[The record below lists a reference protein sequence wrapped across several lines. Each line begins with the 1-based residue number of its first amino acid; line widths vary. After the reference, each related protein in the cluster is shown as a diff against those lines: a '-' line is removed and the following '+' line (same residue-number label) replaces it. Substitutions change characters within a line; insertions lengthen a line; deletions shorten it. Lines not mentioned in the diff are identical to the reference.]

1 MANISPVTNL
11 DFFETKA
18 ALKTFL
24 SNQTRFADYDFEGSN
39 MNVLL
44 DLLSY
49 NTFYNNYYYNMAISE
64 MFLDS
69 AQERNSM
76 ISHAKELN
84 YLPRSRRS
92 AKAIVTFNITAS
104 QAGNFFIIPKDTKI
118 SGKCG
123 NTTFSFLTEKA
134 YTAVTA
140 QVATL
145 ANPTVPGVYLPR
157 TFTVAAV
164 DVFQGRL
171 ITETLDI
178 ADTVLS
184 NNMIDTRSLYVEV
197 NGVEYVY
204 KTDIFGIT
212 ATDKVFYLQPEE
224 DEKYSIQFGQDKF
237 GVQPESSDVITAKY
251 RINSAEEANGV
262 TSMTSS
268 GIAGASNVSITV
280 TSPSVGG
287 SSAETNESIRTFA
300 PKALQVQERAV
311 TKRDYEILLRS
322 RFPNIEAISVY
333 GGDEVDP
340 PQFGKV
346 IISVDVTGG
355 EGAADFEIA
364 SFTDYLKDKTPL
376 TIEPVFVPA
385 KFLFIDTV
393 VDVVFDPNITTKSAS
408 QIRSEVKSAVTG
420 YSTSSLADFNKT
432 LRQSRLSAT
441 LDSVDGSIISSSIF
455 ASPIIQVV
463 PILNTIQNPAFSYE
477 TSLVKPYAYD
487 AITGLSGFTPAIRTT
502 KLTIEGTVCR
512 LQDDGAGKM
521 MAVTASSTSPSV
533 FKRSIGT
540 INYITG
546 AVKLSNLI
554 VDSFEGNAI
563 KFIANS
569 VAKDVK
575 APKDR
580 IITIRDEDI
589 TVNVTSLTE

>member
-1 MANISPVTNL
+1 MANISPVQNL
-11 DFFETKA
+11 DFFETKS
-18 ALKTFL
+18 ALKTYL

-44 DLLSY
+44 DLLAY

-92 AKAIVTFNITAS
+92 AKAVVTFTITATQS
-104 QAGNFFIIPKDTKI
+104 GNFFIIPKDTKI

-123 NTTFSFLTEKA
+123 NTTFTFLTEKA
-134 YTAVTA
+134 YTAVTTMTNA
-140 QVATL
+140 SS
-145 ANPTVPGVYLPR
+145 PR
-157 TFTVAAV
+157 TFLAQNVEV
-164 DVFQGRL
+164 YQGRL
-171 ITETLDI
+171 ITETLDTSN
-178 ADTVLS
+178 TVLS

-197 NGVEYVY
+197 NGEEYVY

-224 DEKYSIQFGQDKF
+224 DEKYSLQFGQDKF
-237 GVQPESSDVITAKY
+237 GKQPTAGDNITAKY

-268 GIAGASNVSITV
+268 GLTGASNVSIVV
-280 TSPSVGG
+280 TTPSNGGLSP
-287 SSAETNESIRTFA
+287 ETTESIRAFA

-311 TKRDYEILLRS
+311 TKRDYEILLRN

-408 QIRSEVKSAVTG
+408 QIRSEITNAITS
-420 YSTSSLADFNKT
+420 YSTSNLADFNKT
-432 LRQSRLSAT
+432 LRQSRLAAT
-441 LDSVDGSIISSSIF
+441 LDAVDNSIISSSIF
-455 ASPIIQVV
+455 ASPIIQYV
-463 PILNTIQNPAFSYE
+463 PVLSTVTNPAFSYE
-477 TSLVKPYAYD
+477 TALVQPYAYD
-487 AITGLSGFTPAIRTT
+487 ATTGLSGFTPAVRTT
-502 KLTIEGTVCR
+502 KLTIEGTLCT

-521 MAVTASSTSPSV
+521 MAVTASTSSVSV

-540 INYITG
+540 INYSTG
-546 AVKLSNLI
+546 AIKLSNLV
-554 VDSFEGNAI
+554 VDSYEGSAI

-580 IITIRDEDI
+580 IITIRGEDI
-589 TVNVTSLTE
+589 TVNVTTLTE

>member
-1 MANISPVTNL
+1 MANISPVQNL
-11 DFFETKA
+11 DFFETKT
-18 ALKTFL
+18 ALKNYL
-24 SNQTRFADYDFEGSN
+24 SNQARFADYDFDGSN

-44 DLLSY
+44 DLLAY

-92 AKAIVTFNITAS
+92 AKAVVTFNVTATQS
-104 QAGNFFIIPKDTKI
+104 GNFFIIPKDTKI
-118 SGKCG
+118 NGKCG
-123 NTTFSFLTEKA
+123 NTTFTFLTEKA

-140 QVATL
+140 MTDASS
-145 ANPTVPGVYLPR
+145 PR
-157 TFTVAAV
+157 TFLVQNV
-164 DVFQGRL
+164 EVYQGRL
-171 ITETLDI
+171 ITETLDTSN
-178 ADTVLS
+178 TVLS

-197 NGVEYVY
+197 NGEEYVY

-237 GVQPESSDVITAKY
+237 GKQPTPGDNITAKY

-262 TSMTSS
+262 RSMTSN
-268 GIAGASNVSITV
+268 GLAGAANVSITV
-280 TSPSVGG
+280 TTPSNGG
-287 SSAETNESIRTFA
+287 LSAESVESIRTFA

-311 TKRDYEILLRS
+311 TKRDYEILLRN

-333 GGDEVDP
+333 GGDEVNP

-385 KFLFIDTV
+385 KFLFVDTV

-408 QIRSEVKSAVTG
+408 QIRSEVTNAITG
-420 YSTSSLADFNKT
+420 YSTSTLADFNKT
-432 LRQSRLSAT
+432 LRQSRLAAT
-441 LDSVDGSIISSSIF
+441 LDAVDSSIISSSIF
-455 ASPIIQVV
+455 ASPIIQYV
-463 PILNTIQNPAFSYE
+463 PVLSTVSNPAFSYE
-477 TSLVKPYAYD
+477 TALVQPYAYD
-487 AITGLSGFTPAIRTT
+487 ATTGLSGFTPAVRTT
-502 KLTIEGTVCR
+502 KLTIEGTLVT

-521 MAVTASSTSPSV
+521 MAVTASTASVSV

-540 INYITG
+540 IDYSTG
-546 AVKLSNLI
+546 AIKLSNLV
-554 VDSFEGNAI
+554 VDSYEGSAI

-580 IITIRDEDI
+580 IITIRGEDI
-589 TVNVTSLTE
+589 TVNVTTLTE

>member
-1 MANISPVTNL
+1 MANISPVQNL
-11 DFFETKA
+11 DFFETKS
-18 ALKTFL
+18 ALKTYL
-24 SNQTRFADYDFEGSN
+24 SNQDRFADYDFEGSN

-44 DLLSY
+44 DLLAY

-69 AQERNSM
+69 AQERNSLV
-76 ISHAKELN
+76 SHAKELN

-92 AKAIVTFNITAS
+92 SKAVVTFNITATQS
-104 QAGNFFIIPKDTKI
+104 GNFFVIPKDTKVN
-118 SGKCG
+118 GKCG
-123 NTTFSFLTEKA
+123 NTTYSFLTDKA
-134 YTAVTA
+134 YTAVSTA
-140 QVATL
+140 AAITND
-145 ANPTVPGVYLPR
+145 AGVVTQPR
-157 TFTVAAV
+157 TYTVASV

-171 ITETLDI
+171 LTETLDI
-178 ADTVLS
+178 SDTTLS
-184 NNMIDTRSLYVEV
+184 NKMIDTRSLYVEV
-197 NGVEYVY
+197 NGEEYVY

-224 DEKYSIQFGQDKF
+224 DEKYSLQFGQDKF
-237 GVQPESSDVITAKY
+237 GKQPTAGDTITAKY
-251 RINSAEEANGV
+251 RICSGPDADGV
-262 TSMTSS
+262 TSMSS
-268 GIAGASNVSITV
+268 NGLAGSGGVSITV
-280 TSPSVGG
+280 TQPSAGG
-287 SSAETNESIRTFA
+287 FLTETVDSIRTFA

-311 TKRDYEILLRS
+311 TKRDYEILLRN

-333 GGDEVDP
+333 GGNEVDP

-408 QIRSEVKSAVTG
+408 QIRSEISAALTA
-420 YSTSSLADFNKT
+420 YSTNNLADFNKT
-432 LRQSRLSAT
+432 LRQSRLAAT
-441 LDSVDGSIISSSIF
+441 LDAVDNSIISSSIF
-455 ASPIIQVV
+455 ASPIIQFV
-463 PILNTIQNPAFSYE
+463 PTLSTIQNPSFSYE
-477 TSLVKPYAYD
+477 TALVQPYAYD
-487 AITGLSGFTPAIRTT
+487 ATTGLSGFTPAVRTT
-502 KLTIEGTVCR
+502 KLTIEGTLVT

-521 MAVTASSTSPSV
+521 MAVTASTASPVV
-533 FKRSIGT
+533 FKRSVGT
-540 INYITG
+540 INYSTG

-554 VDSFEGNAI
+554 VDTYEGSAI

-580 IITIRDEDI
+580 IITIRGEDI

>member
-1 MANISPVTNL
+1 MANISPVQNL
-11 DFFETKA
+11 DFFETKS
-18 ALKTFL
+18 ALKTYL
-24 SNQTRFADYDFEGSN
+24 SNQDRFADYDFEGSN

-44 DLLSY
+44 DLLAY

-69 AQERNSM
+69 AQERNSLV
-76 ISHAKELN
+76 SHAKELN

-92 AKAIVTFNITAS
+92 SKAVVTFNITATQS
-104 QAGNFFIIPKDTKI
+104 GNFFVIPKDTKVN
-118 SGKCG
+118 GKCG
-123 NTTFSFLTEKA
+123 NTTYSFLTDKA
-134 YTAVTA
+134 YTAVSTA
-140 QVATL
+140 AAITND
-145 ANPTVPGVYLPR
+145 AGVVTQPR
-157 TFTVAAV
+157 TYTVASV

-171 ITETLDI
+171 LTETLDI
-178 ADTVLS
+178 SDTTLS
-184 NNMIDTRSLYVEV
+184 NKMIDTRSLYVEV
-197 NGVEYVY
+197 NGEEYVY

-224 DEKYSIQFGQDKF
+224 DEKYSLQFGQDKF
-237 GVQPESSDVITAKY
+237 GKQPTAGDTITAKY
-251 RINSAEEANGV
+251 RICSGPDADGV
-262 TSMTSS
+262 TSMSS
-268 GIAGASNVSITV
+268 NGLAGSGGVSITV
-280 TSPSVGG
+280 TQPSAGG
-287 SSAETNESIRTFA
+287 FLTETVDSIRTFA

-311 TKRDYEILLRS
+311 TKRDYEILLRN

-333 GGDEVDP
+333 GGNEVDP

-408 QIRSEVKSAVTG
+408 QIRSEISAALTA
-420 YSTSSLADFNKT
+420 YSTNNLADFNKT
-432 LRQSRLSAT
+432 LRQSRLAAT
-441 LDSVDGSIISSSIF
+441 LDAVDNSIISSSIF
-455 ASPIIQVV
+455 ASPIIQFV
-463 PILNTIQNPAFSYE
+463 PTLSTVQNPSFSYE
-477 TSLVKPYAYD
+477 TALVQPYAYD
-487 AITGLSGFTPAIRTT
+487 ATTGLSGFTPAVRTT
-502 KLTIEGTVCR
+502 KLTIEGTLVT

-521 MAVTASSTSPSV
+521 MAVTASTASPVV
-533 FKRSIGT
+533 FKRSVGT
-540 INYITG
+540 INYSTG

-554 VDSFEGNAI
+554 VDTYEGSAI

-580 IITIRDEDI
+580 IITIRGEDI

>member
-1 MANISPVTNL
+1 MANISPVQDL
-11 DFFETKA
+11 DFFETKT
-18 ALKTFL
+18 ALKNYL
-24 SNQTRFADYDFEGSN
+24 SNQDRFADYDFEGSN

-44 DLLSY
+44 DLLAY

-92 AKAIVTFNITAS
+92 AKAVVTFNVTATQS
-104 QAGNFFIIPKDTKI
+104 GNFFIIPKDTKI
-118 SGKCG
+118 NGKCG
-123 NTTFSFLTEKA
+123 NTTFTFLTEKA

-140 QVATL
+140 MTDASS
-145 ANPTVPGVYLPR
+145 PR
-157 TFTVAAV
+157 KFLVQDV
-164 DVFQGRL
+164 EVFQGRL
-171 ITETLDI
+171 ITETLDTSN
-178 ADTVLS
+178 TVLS

-197 NGVEYVY
+197 NGEEYVY

-237 GVQPESSDVITAKY
+237 GKQPTPGDNITAKY

-262 TSMTSS
+262 TSMTSN
-268 GIAGASNVSITV
+268 GLAGAANVSIVV
-280 TSPSVGG
+280 TTPSNGG
-287 SSAETNESIRTFA
+287 LSAETVESIRAFA

-311 TKRDYEILLRS
+311 TTRDYEILLRN

-333 GGDEVDP
+333 GGDEVNP

-385 KFLFIDTV
+385 KFLFVDTV
-393 VDVVFDPNITTKSAS
+393 VDVVFDPNITTKSPS
-408 QIRSEVKSAVTG
+408 QIRSEVTNAITG
-420 YSTSSLADFNKT
+420 YSTSTLADFNKT
-432 LRQSRLSAT
+432 LRQSRLAAT
-441 LDSVDGSIISSSIF
+441 LDAVDNSIISSSIF
-455 ASPIIQVV
+455 ASPIIQYV
-463 PILNTIQNPAFSYE
+463 PVLSTVSNPAFSYE
-477 TSLVKPYAYD
+477 TALVQPYAYD
-487 AITGLSGFTPAIRTT
+487 ATTGLSGFTPAVRTT
-502 KLTIEGTVCR
+502 KLTIEGTLVT

-521 MAVTASSTSPSV
+521 MAVTASTASVSV
-533 FKRSIGT
+533 FKRNIGT
-540 INYITG
+540 IDYSTG
-546 AVKLSNLI
+546 AIKLSNLV
-554 VDSFEGNAI
+554 VDSYEGGAI

-580 IITIRDEDI
+580 IITIRGEDI
-589 TVNVTSLTE
+589 TVNVTTLTE

>member
-1 MANISPVTNL
+1 MANISPVQNL
-11 DFFETKA
+11 DFFETKS
-18 ALKTFL
+18 ALKTYL
-24 SNQTRFADYDFEGSN
+24 SNQDRFADYDFEGSN

-44 DLLSY
+44 DLLAY
-49 NTFYNNYYYNMAISE
+49 NTFYNNYYYNMMISE

-104 QAGNFFIIPKDTKI
+104 QAGNFFIIPKDTKV

-123 NTTFSFLTEKA
+123 NTTFTFLTEKA
-134 YTAVTA
+134 YTAVTS
-140 QVATL
+140 QVAVIS
-145 ANPTVPGVYLPR
+145 NGVVQPR
-157 TFTVAAV
+157 TYTAT
-164 DVFQGRL
+164 DVEVYQGRL

-178 ADTVLS
+178 SDTVLS

-197 NGVEYVY
+197 NGEEYVY

-237 GVQPESSDVITAKY
+237 GKHPTTSDVITAKY
-251 RINSAEEANGV
+251 RISSAEDANGV
-262 TSMTSS
+262 RSMTSN
-268 GIAGASNVSITV
+268 GLTGASSVTLTV
-280 TSPSVGG
+280 ATISNGG
-287 SSAETNESIRTFA
+287 LSAESVDSIRTFA

-311 TKRDYEILLRS
+311 TTRDYEILLRN

-333 GGDEVDP
+333 GGDEVNP

-385 KFLFIDTV
+385 KFLFVDTV
-393 VDVVFDPNITTKSAS
+393 VDVVFDPNITTKSPS
-408 QIRSEVKSAVTG
+408 QIRSEVTNAITG
-420 YSTSSLADFNKT
+420 YSTSTLSDFNKT
-432 LRQSRLSAT
+432 LRQSRLAAT
-441 LDSVDGSIISSSIF
+441 LDAVDNSIISSSIF
-455 ASPIIQVV
+455 ASPIIQYV
-463 PILNTIQNPAFSYE
+463 PVLSTVSNPAFSYE
-477 TSLVKPYAYD
+477 TALVKPYAYD
-487 AITGLSGFTPAIRTT
+487 ATTGLSGFTPAVRTT
-502 KLTIEGTVCR
+502 KLTIEGTLCT

-521 MAVTASSTSPSV
+521 MAVTASTATSSV

-540 INYITG
+540 IDYTTG
-546 AVKLSNLI
+546 AIKLSNLI
-554 VDSFEGNAI
+554 VDSYEGSAI

-580 IITIRDEDI
+580 IITIRGEDI
-589 TVNVTSLTE
+589 TVNVTTLTE

>member
-1 MANISPVTNL
+1 MANISPIQNL
-11 DFFETKA
+11 DFFETKS
-18 ALKTFL
+18 ALKTYL
-24 SNQTRFADYDFEGSN
+24 SNQDRFADYDFEGSN

-44 DLLSY
+44 DLLAY

-92 AKAIVTFNITAS
+92 AKAVVTFNVTATQS
-104 QAGNFFIIPKDTKI
+104 GNFFIIPKDTKI
-118 SGKCG
+118 NGKCG
-123 NTTFSFLTEKA
+123 NTTFTFLTEKA

-140 QVATL
+140 MTDASS
-145 ANPTVPGVYLPR
+145 PR
-157 TFTVAAV
+157 KFLVQDV
-164 DVFQGRL
+164 EVFQGRL
-171 ITETLDI
+171 ITETLDTSN
-178 ADTVLS
+178 TVLS

-197 NGVEYVY
+197 NGEEYVY

-237 GVQPESSDVITAKY
+237 GKQPTPGDNITAKY

-262 TSMTSS
+262 TSMTSN
-268 GIAGASNVSITV
+268 GLAGAANVSITV
-280 TSPSVGG
+280 TTPSNGG
-287 SSAETNESIRTFA
+287 LSAESVESIRAFA

-311 TKRDYEILLRS
+311 TTRDYEILLRN

-333 GGDEVDP
+333 GGDEVNP

-385 KFLFIDTV
+385 KFLFVDTV
-393 VDVVFDPNITTKSAS
+393 VDVVFDPNITTKSPS
-408 QIRSEVKSAVTG
+408 QIRSEVTNAITG
-420 YSTSSLADFNKT
+420 YSTSTLADFNKT
-432 LRQSRLSAT
+432 LRQSRLAAT
-441 LDSVDGSIISSSIF
+441 LDAVDNSIISSSIF
-455 ASPIIQVV
+455 ASPIIQYV
-463 PILNTIQNPAFSYE
+463 PVLSTVSNPAFSYE
-477 TSLVKPYAYD
+477 TALVQPYAYD
-487 AITGLSGFTPAIRTT
+487 ATTGLSGFTPAVRTT
-502 KLTIEGTVCR
+502 KLTIEGTLVT

-521 MAVTASSTSPSV
+521 MAVTASTASVSV
-533 FKRSIGT
+533 FKRNIGT
-540 INYITG
+540 IDYSTG
-546 AVKLSNLI
+546 AIKLSNLV
-554 VDSFEGNAI
+554 VDSYEGSAI

-580 IITIRDEDI
+580 IITIRGEDI
-589 TVNVTSLTE
+589 TVNVTTLTE

>member
-1 MANISPVTNL
+1 MANISPVQNL
-11 DFFETKA
+11 DFFETKS
-18 ALKTFL
+18 ALKTYL
-24 SNQTRFADYDFEGSN
+24 SNQDRFADYDFEGSN

-44 DLLSY
+44 DLLAY

-69 AQERNSM
+69 AQERNSLV
-76 ISHAKELN
+76 SHAKELN
-84 YLPRSRRS
+84 YMPRSRRS
-92 AKAIVTFNITAS
+92 AKATVTFNITATQS
-104 QAGNFFIIPKDTKI
+104 GNFFVIPKDTKVN
-118 SGKCG
+118 GKCG
-123 NTTFSFLTEKA
+123 NTTFTFIADKA
-134 YTAVTA
+134 YTAVSNE
-140 QVATL
+140 VAT
-145 ANPTVPGVYLPR
+145 NPLGPRVYTATGVEVY
-157 TFTVAAV
+157 
-164 DVFQGRL
+164 QGRL
-171 ITETLDI
+171 MTETLDI
-178 ADTVLS
+178 SDTTLS
-184 NNMIDTRSLYVEV
+184 NEMIDSSSLYVEV
-197 NGVEYVY
+197 NNEEYVY

-224 DEKYSIQFGQDKF
+224 DEKYSLQFGQDKF
-237 GVQPESSDVITAKY
+237 GKQPTAGDTITAKY
-251 RINSAEEANGV
+251 RITSGPDANGV
-262 TSMTSS
+262 NSMTSN
-268 GIAGASNVSITV
+268 GIAGSAGVSITV
-280 TSPSVGG
+280 NTASAGG
-287 SSAETNESIRTFA
+287 MISETGDSIRTFA

-311 TKRDYEILLRS
+311 TTRDYEILLRN

-408 QIRSEVKSAVTG
+408 QIRSEVMAALTS
-420 YSTSSLADFNKT
+420 YSTTNLSDFNKT
-432 LRQSRLSAT
+432 LRQSRLAAA
-441 LDSVDGSIISSSIF
+441 LDAVDNSIISSSIF
-455 ASPIIQVV
+455 ASPIIQFVPVV
-463 PILNTIQNPAFSYE
+463 GTIQNPAFSYE
-477 TSLVKPYAYD
+477 TALVQPYAYD
-487 AITGLSGFTPAIRTT
+487 ATTGLDGFTPAVRTS
-502 KLTIEGTVCR
+502 KLTIEGTLVS

-521 MAVTASSTSPSV
+521 MAVTASTATTSV

-540 INYITG
+540 INYSTG
-546 AVKLSNLI
+546 AIKLSNLI
-554 VDSFEGNAI
+554 VDSYEGGAV

-580 IITIRDEDI
+580 IITIRGEDI

>member
-1 MANISPVTNL
+1 MANISPVQDL
-11 DFFETKA
+11 DFFETKT
-18 ALKTFL
+18 ALKNYL
-24 SNQTRFADYDFEGSN
+24 SNQDRFADYDFEGSN

-44 DLLSY
+44 DLLAY

-92 AKAIVTFNITAS
+92 AKAVVTFNSTATQS
-104 QAGNFFIIPKDTKI
+104 SNFFVIPKDTKI

-123 NTTFSFLTEKA
+123 NVTFTFLTEKA
-134 YTAVTA
+134 YTAVTT
-140 QVATL
+140 QVAVII
-145 ANPTVPGVYLPR
+145 NGVVQPR
-157 TFTVAAV
+157 TYTATDVE
-164 DVFQGRL
+164 VFQGRL

-178 ADTVLS
+178 SDTTLS
-184 NNMIDTRSLYVEV
+184 NKMIDTRSLYVEV
-197 NGVEYVY
+197 NEEEYVY

-224 DEKYSIQFGQDKF
+224 DEKYSLQFGQDKF
-237 GVQPESSDVITAKY
+237 GKQPTAGDTITAKY
-251 RINSAEEANGV
+251 RISSAEEANGV

-268 GIAGASNVSITV
+268 GLAGAANVSIVV
-280 TSPSVGG
+280 TTPSNGG
-287 SSAETNESIRTFA
+287 LSAETVESIRAFA

-311 TKRDYEILLRS
+311 TTRDYEILLRN

-385 KFLFIDTV
+385 KFLFVDTV

-408 QIRSEVKSAVTG
+408 QIRSEVTSAITA
-420 YSTSSLADFNKT
+420 YSTASLADFNKT
-432 LRQSRLSAT
+432 LRQSRLAAT
-441 LDSVDGSIISSSIF
+441 LDAVDNSIISSSIF
-455 ASPIIQVV
+455 ASPIIQYV
-463 PILNTIQNPAFSYE
+463 PVLNTVSNPAFSYE
-477 TSLVKPYAYD
+477 TALVQPYAFD
-487 AITGLSGFTPAIRTT
+487 ATTGLSGFTPAVRTT
-502 KLTIEGTVCR
+502 KLTIEGTLVT

-521 MAVTASSTSPSV
+521 MAVTASTSSVSV

-540 INYITG
+540 INYTTG
-546 AVKLSNLI
+546 AIKLSNLI
-554 VDSFEGNAI
+554 VDSYEGGAI

-569 VAKDVK
+569 VAKDIK

-580 IITIRDEDI
+580 IITIRGEDI
-589 TVNVTSLTE
+589 TVNVTTLTE

>member
-1 MANISPVTNL
+1 MANISPVQNL
-11 DFFETKA
+11 DFFETKS
-18 ALKTFL
+18 ALKTYL
-24 SNQTRFADYDFEGSN
+24 SNQDRFADYDFEGSN

-44 DLLSY
+44 DLLAY

-92 AKAIVTFNITAS
+92 AKAVVTFSITATQS
-104 QAGNFFIIPKDTKI
+104 GNYFIIPKDTKI
-118 SGKCG
+118 NGKCG
-123 NTTFSFLTEKA
+123 NTTFTFLTEKA
-134 YTAVTA
+134 YSAVTA
-140 QVATL
+140 MTNA
-145 ANPTVPGVYLPR
+145 AAPR
-157 TFTVAAV
+157 TFLVQDV
-164 DVFQGRL
+164 EVFQGRL
-171 ITETLDI
+171 ITETLDTSNTI
-178 ADTVLS
+178 LS

-197 NGVEYVY
+197 NGEEYVY

-237 GVQPESSDVITAKY
+237 GKQPTPGDNITAKY

-262 TSMTSS
+262 RSMTSN
-268 GIAGASNVSITV
+268 GLAGAANVSITV
-280 TSPSVGG
+280 TTPSNGG
-287 SSAETNESIRTFA
+287 LSAESVESIRAFA

-311 TKRDYEILLRS
+311 TTRDYEILLRN

-385 KFLFIDTV
+385 KFLFVDTV
-393 VDVVFDPNITTKSAS
+393 VDVVFDPNITTKSPS
-408 QIRSEVKSAVTG
+408 QIRSEITNAITS
-420 YSTSSLADFNKT
+420 YSTSTLSDFNKT
-432 LRQSRLSAT
+432 LRQSRLAAT
-441 LDSVDGSIISSSIF
+441 LDAVDNSIISSSIF
-455 ASPIIQVV
+455 ASPIIQYV
-463 PILNTIQNPAFSYE
+463 PVLSTVSNPAFSYE
-477 TSLVKPYAYD
+477 TALVQPYAYD
-487 AITGLSGFTPAIRTT
+487 ATTGLSGFTPAVRTT
-502 KLTIEGTVCR
+502 KLTIEGTLCT

-521 MAVTASSTSPSV
+521 MAVTASTASVSV

-540 INYITG
+540 INYSTG
-546 AVKLSNLI
+546 AIKLSNLV
-554 VDSFEGNAI
+554 VDSYEGSAV

-580 IITIRDEDI
+580 IITIRGEDI
-589 TVNVTSLTE
+589 TVNVTTLTE

>member
-1 MANISPVTNL
+1 MANISPIQNL
-11 DFFETKA
+11 DFFETKS
-18 ALKTFL
+18 ALKTYL
-24 SNQTRFADYDFEGSN
+24 SNQDRFADYDFEGSN

-44 DLLSY
+44 DLLAY

-92 AKAIVTFNITAS
+92 AKAVVTFNITATQS
-104 QAGNFFIIPKDTKI
+104 GNFFIIPKDTKI

-123 NTTFSFLTEKA
+123 NKTFIFLTEKA

-140 QVATL
+140 MTDASSPRKFL
-145 ANPTVPGVYLPR
+145 AQDVEVY
-157 TFTVAAV
+157 
-164 DVFQGRL
+164 QGRL
-171 ITETLDI
+171 ITETLDTSN
-178 ADTVLS
+178 TVLS

-197 NGVEYVY
+197 NGEEYVY

-237 GVQPESSDVITAKY
+237 GKQPTPGDNITAKY
-251 RINSAEEANGV
+251 RICAAEDANGV
-262 TSMTSS
+262 RSMTSN
-268 GIAGASNVSITV
+268 GLAGAANVSITV
-280 TSPSVGG
+280 TTPSNGG
-287 SSAETNESIRTFA
+287 LSAESVESIRAFA

-311 TKRDYEILLRS
+311 TTRDYEILLRN

-333 GGDEVDP
+333 GGDEVNP

-385 KFLFIDTV
+385 KFLFVDTV
-393 VDVVFDPNITTKSAS
+393 VDVVFDPNITTKSPS
-408 QIRSEVKSAVTG
+408 QIRSEVTNAITG
-420 YSTSSLADFNKT
+420 YSTSTLADFNKT
-432 LRQSRLSAT
+432 LRQSRLAAT
-441 LDSVDGSIISSSIF
+441 LDAVDNSIISSSIF
-455 ASPIIQVV
+455 ASPIIQYV
-463 PILNTIQNPAFSYE
+463 PVLSTVSNPAFSYE
-477 TSLVKPYAYD
+477 TALVQPYAYD
-487 AITGLSGFTPAIRTT
+487 ATTGLSGFTPAVRTT
-502 KLTIEGTVCR
+502 KLTIEGTLVT

-521 MAVTASSTSPSV
+521 MAVTASTASVSV
-533 FKRSIGT
+533 FKRNIGT
-540 INYITG
+540 IDYSTG
-546 AVKLSNLI
+546 AIKLSNLV
-554 VDSFEGNAI
+554 VDSYEGGAI

-580 IITIRDEDI
+580 IITIRGEDI
-589 TVNVTSLTE
+589 TVNVTTLTE

>member
-1 MANISPVTNL
+1 MANISPVQNL
-11 DFFETKA
+11 DFFETKS
-18 ALKTFL
+18 ALKTYL
-24 SNQTRFADYDFEGSN
+24 SNQDRFADYDFEGSN

-44 DLLSY
+44 DLLAY

-92 AKAIVTFNITAS
+92 AKAVVTFTITATQS
-104 QAGNFFIIPKDTKI
+104 GNYFIIPKDTKI

-123 NTTFSFLTEKA
+123 NTTFTFLTEKA
-134 YTAVTA
+134 YSAVTA
-140 QVATL
+140 MTNA
-145 ANPTVPGVYLPR
+145 AAPR
-157 TFTVAAV
+157 TFLVQDV
-164 DVFQGRL
+164 EVFQGRL
-171 ITETLDI
+171 ITETLDTSNTI
-178 ADTVLS
+178 LS

-197 NGVEYVY
+197 NGEEYVY

-237 GVQPESSDVITAKY
+237 GKQPTPGDNITAKY

-262 TSMTSS
+262 RSMTSN
-268 GIAGASNVSITV
+268 GLAGAANVSITV
-280 TSPSVGG
+280 TTPSNGG
-287 SSAETNESIRTFA
+287 LSAESVESIRAFA
-300 PKALQVQERAV
+300 PKALQEQERAV
-311 TKRDYEILLRS
+311 TTRDYEILLRN

-385 KFLFIDTV
+385 KFLFVDTV
-393 VDVVFDPNITTKSAS
+393 VDVVFDPNITTKSPS
-408 QIRSEVKSAVTG
+408 QIRSEITNAITS
-420 YSTSSLADFNKT
+420 YSTSTLSDFNKT
-432 LRQSRLSAT
+432 LRQSRLAAT
-441 LDSVDGSIISSSIF
+441 LDAVDNSIISSSIF
-455 ASPIIQVV
+455 ASPIIQYV
-463 PILNTIQNPAFSYE
+463 PVLSTVSNPAFSYE
-477 TSLVKPYAYD
+477 TALVQPYAYD
-487 AITGLSGFTPAIRTT
+487 ATTGLSGFTPAVRTT
-502 KLTIEGTVCR
+502 KLTIEGTLCT

-521 MAVTASSTSPSV
+521 MAVTASTASVSV

-540 INYITG
+540 INYSTG
-546 AVKLSNLI
+546 AIKLSNLV
-554 VDSFEGNAI
+554 VDSYEGSAV

-580 IITIRDEDI
+580 IITIRGEDI
-589 TVNVTSLTE
+589 TVNVTTLTE

>member
-1 MANISPVTNL
+1 MANISPVQNL
-11 DFFETKA
+11 DFFETKS
-18 ALKTFL
+18 ALKTYL

-44 DLLSY
+44 DLLAY

-92 AKAIVTFNITAS
+92 AKAVVTFTITATQS
-104 QAGNFFIIPKDTKI
+104 GNFFIIPKDTKI

-123 NTTFSFLTEKA
+123 NTTFTFLTEKA

-140 QVATL
+140 MTNASS
-145 ANPTVPGVYLPR
+145 PR
-157 TFTVAAV
+157 TFLAQNVEV
-164 DVFQGRL
+164 YQGRL
-171 ITETLDI
+171 ITETLDTSN
-178 ADTVLS
+178 TVLS

-197 NGVEYVY
+197 NGEEYVY

-224 DEKYSIQFGQDKF
+224 DEKYSLQFGQDKF
-237 GVQPESSDVITAKY
+237 GKQPTPGDNITAKY

-268 GIAGASNVSITV
+268 GLPGASNVSIVV
-280 TSPSVGG
+280 TTPSNGGLSP
-287 SSAETNESIRTFA
+287 ETTESIRAFA
-300 PKALQVQERAV
+300 PKALQVKERAV
-311 TKRDYEILLRS
+311 TKRDYEILLRN

-408 QIRSEVKSAVTG
+408 QIRSEITNAITS
-420 YSTSSLADFNKT
+420 YSTSNLADFNKT
-432 LRQSRLSAT
+432 LRQSRLAAT
-441 LDSVDGSIISSSIF
+441 LDAVDNSIISSSIF
-455 ASPIIQVV
+455 ASPIIQYV
-463 PILNTIQNPAFSYE
+463 PILSIVTNPAFSYE
-477 TSLVKPYAYD
+477 TALVQPYAYD
-487 AITGLSGFTPAIRTT
+487 ATTGLSGFTPAVRTT
-502 KLTIEGTVCR
+502 KLTIEGTLCT

-521 MAVTASSTSPSV
+521 MAVTASTASVSV

-540 INYITG
+540 INYSTG
-546 AVKLSNLI
+546 AIKLSNLV
-554 VDSFEGNAI
+554 VDSYEGSAI

-580 IITIRDEDI
+580 IITIRGEDI
-589 TVNVTSLTE
+589 TVNVTTLTE

>member
-1 MANISPVTNL
+1 MANISPVQNL
-11 DFFETKA
+11 DFFETKS
-18 ALKTFL
+18 ALKTYL
-24 SNQTRFADYDFEGSN
+24 SNQDRFADYDFEGSN

-44 DLLSY
+44 DLLAY
-49 NTFYNNYYYNMAISE
+49 NTFYNNYYYNMMISE

-118 SGKCG
+118 NGKCG
-123 NTTFSFLTEKA
+123 NKTFTFLTEKA
-134 YTAVTA
+134 YTAVTS

-145 ANPTVPGVYLPR
+145 ANANVPGVYLPR

-164 DVFQGRL
+164 EAFQGRL
-171 ITETLDI
+171 LTETLDI
-178 ADTVLS
+178 TDTTLS
-184 NNMIDTRSLYVEV
+184 NSMIDTRSLYVEV
-197 NGVEYVY
+197 NGEEYVY

-212 ATDKVFYLQPEE
+212 AIDKVFYLQPEE
-224 DEKYSIQFGQDKF
+224 DEKYSLQFGQDKF
-237 GVQPESSDVITAKY
+237 GKQPTQGDTITAKY
-251 RINSAEEANGV
+251 RISSAEDANGV
-262 TSMTSS
+262 RSMTSN
-268 GIAGASNVSITV
+268 GLAGASNVTINVSTI
-280 TSPSVGG
+280 SNGG
-287 SSAETNESIRTFA
+287 LSAESVESIRSFA

-311 TKRDYEILLRS
+311 TTRDYEILLRN

-333 GGDEVDP
+333 GGDEVEP

-364 SFTDYLKDKTPL
+364 SFADYLKDKTPL

-385 KFLFIDTV
+385 KFLFVDTI

-408 QIRSEVKSAVTG
+408 QIRSEVTNAISA
-420 YSTSSLADFNKT
+420 YSTDSLSDFNKT
-432 LRQSRLSAT
+432 LRQSRLAAA
-441 LDSVDGSIISSSIF
+441 LDAVDNSIISSSIF
-455 ASPIIQVV
+455 ASPIIQYV
-463 PILNTIQNPAFSYE
+463 PVLSTVQNPAFSYE
-477 TSLVKPYAYD
+477 TALVQPYAYD
-487 AITGLSGFTPAIRTT
+487 ATTGLTGFTPAVRTT
-502 KLTIEGTVCR
+502 KMTIEGTLVT

-521 MAVTASSTSPSV
+521 MAVTASTADVSV
-533 FKRSIGT
+533 FKRSVGT
-540 INYITG
+540 INYSTG
-546 AVKLSNLI
+546 AIKLSNLI
-554 VDSFEGNAI
+554 VDSYEGGAI

-569 VAKDVK
+569 VAKDIK

-580 IITIRDEDI
+580 IITIRGDDI
-589 TVNVTSLTE
+589 TVNVTTLTE

>member
-1 MANISPVTNL
+1 MANISPVQDL
-11 DFFETKA
+11 DFFETKT
-18 ALKTFL
+18 ALKNYL
-24 SNQTRFADYDFEGSN
+24 SNQDRFADYDFEGSN

-44 DLLSY
+44 DLLAY

-92 AKAIVTFNITAS
+92 AKAVVTFNITATQS
-104 QAGNFFIIPKDTKI
+104 VNFFVIPKDTKI

-123 NTTFSFLTEKA
+123 NVTFTFLTEKA
-134 YTAVTA
+134 YTAVTT
-140 QVATL
+140 QVATDPL
-145 ANPTVPGVYLPR
+145 TPRLYTIANVE
-157 TFTVAAV
+157 
-164 DVFQGRL
+164 VFQGRL

-178 ADTVLS
+178 SDTTLS
-184 NNMIDTRSLYVEV
+184 NKMIDTRSLYVEV
-197 NGVEYVY
+197 NEEEYVY

-224 DEKYSIQFGQDKF
+224 DEKYSLQFGQDKF
-237 GVQPESSDVITAKY
+237 GKQPTAGDTITAKY
-251 RINSAEEANGV
+251 RISSAEEANGV

-268 GIAGASNVSITV
+268 GLAGAANVSIVV
-280 TSPSVGG
+280 TTPSNGG
-287 SSAETNESIRTFA
+287 LSAETVESIRAFA

-311 TKRDYEILLRS
+311 TTRDYEILLRN

-385 KFLFIDTV
+385 KFLFVDTV

-408 QIRSEVKSAVTG
+408 QIRSEVTSAITA
-420 YSTSSLADFNKT
+420 YSTASLADFNKT
-432 LRQSRLSAT
+432 LRQSRLAAT
-441 LDSVDGSIISSSIF
+441 LDAVDNSIISSSIF
-455 ASPIIQVV
+455 ASPIIQYV
-463 PILNTIQNPAFSYE
+463 PVLNTVSNPAFSYE
-477 TSLVKPYAYD
+477 TALVQPYAFD
-487 AITGLSGFTPAIRTT
+487 ATTGLSGFTPAVRTT
-502 KLTIEGTVCR
+502 KLTIEGTLVT

-521 MAVTASSTSPSV
+521 MAVTASTSSVSV

-540 INYITG
+540 INYTTG
-546 AVKLSNLI
+546 AIKLSNLI
-554 VDSFEGNAI
+554 VDSYEGGAI

-569 VAKDVK
+569 VAKDIK

-580 IITIRDEDI
+580 IITIRGEDI
-589 TVNVTSLTE
+589 TVNVTTLTE

>member
-1 MANISPVTNL
+1 MANISPVQNL
-11 DFFETKA
+11 DFFETKS
-18 ALKTFL
+18 ALKTYL
-24 SNQTRFADYDFEGSN
+24 SNQDRFADYDFEGSN

-44 DLLSY
+44 DLLAY

-69 AQERNSM
+69 AQERNSLV
-76 ISHAKELN
+76 SHAKELN
-84 YLPRSRRS
+84 YMPRSRRS
-92 AKAIVTFNITAS
+92 AKATVTFNITATQS
-104 QAGNFFIIPKDTKI
+104 GNFFVIPKDTKVN
-118 SGKCG
+118 GKCG
-123 NTTFSFLTEKA
+123 NTTFTFIADKA
-134 YTAVTA
+134 YTAVSNE
-140 QVATL
+140 VAT
-145 ANPTVPGVYLPR
+145 NPLGPRVYTATGVEVY
-157 TFTVAAV
+157 
-164 DVFQGRL
+164 QGRL
-171 ITETLDI
+171 MTETLDI
-178 ADTVLS
+178 SDTTLS
-184 NNMIDTRSLYVEV
+184 NEMIDSSSLYVEV
-197 NGVEYVY
+197 NNEEYVY

-224 DEKYSIQFGQDKF
+224 DNKYSIQFGQDKF
-237 GVQPESSDVITAKY
+237 GKQPTAGDTITAKY
-251 RINSAEEANGV
+251 RITSGPDANGV
-262 TSMTSS
+262 TSMTSN
-268 GIAGASNVSITV
+268 GIAGAGSVNITV
-280 TSPSVGG
+280 TSPSAGG
-287 SSAETNESIRTFA
+287 LLTETSESIRMFA

-333 GGDEVDP
+333 GGDEVEP

-364 SFTDYLKDKTPL
+364 SFSDYLKDKTPL

-408 QIRSEVKSAVTG
+408 QIRSEATNAITA
-420 YSTSSLADFNKT
+420 YSTTNLADFNKT
-432 LRQSRLSAT
+432 LRQSRLAAA
-441 LDSVDGSIISSSIF
+441 LDAVDNSIISSSIF
-455 ASPIIQVV
+455 ASPIIQFVPVV
-463 PILNTIQNPAFSYE
+463 GTIQNPAFSYE
-477 TSLVKPYAYD
+477 TALVQPYAYD
-487 AITGLSGFTPAIRTT
+487 ATTGLDGFTPAVRTS
-502 KLTIEGTVCR
+502 KLTIEGTLVT

-521 MAVTASSTSPSV
+521 MAVTASTATTSV

-540 INYITG
+540 INYSTG
-546 AVKLSNLI
+546 AIKLSNLI
-554 VDSFEGNAI
+554 VDSFEGGAV

-580 IITIRDEDI
+580 IITIRGEDI